1 MKYETI
7 LSLPDSKR
15 KFLLLENK
23 LLKMQHHGE
32 AFFRAKEEYQRLFKL
47 YRLTH

>member
-7 LSLPDSKR
+7 LAMTDSKR

-23 LLKMQHHGE
+23 LLKLQHHGE
-32 AFFRAKEEYQRLFKL
+32 MFFKAKDEYQRLFKI
-47 YRLTH
+47 YRA